1 MIVEDLL
8 SFIFYQIMYQIMGLI
23 KTREGGRV
31 GGGGITYWNLVM
43 VDVVTRCRMQKPTE
57 THGGGGRMIVKELFD
72 LYFILVN
79 VSENGT
85 FQKKGGKVTY
95 WNLIMAI
102 KHIT

>member
-1 MIVEDLL
+1 MIVEDL
-8 SFIFYQIMYQIMGLI
+8 FEFYFLLVNVLDNGTYQNQRRG
-23 KTREGGRV
+23 EG

>member
-1 MIVEDLL
+1 
-8 SFIFYQIMYQIMGLI
+8 
-23 KTREGGRV
+23 
-31 GGGGITYWNLVM
+31 
-43 VDVVTRCRMQKPTE
+43 
-57 THGGGGRMIVKELFD
+57 MIVKELFD